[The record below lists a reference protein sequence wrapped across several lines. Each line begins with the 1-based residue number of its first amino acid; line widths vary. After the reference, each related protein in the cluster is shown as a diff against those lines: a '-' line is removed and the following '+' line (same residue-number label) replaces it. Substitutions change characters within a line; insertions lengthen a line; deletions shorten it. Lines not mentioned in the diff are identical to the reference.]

1 MRKRAEIA
9 AAEAVDKQALFET
22 GVRYASLFSIVDNTW
37 WECLDSRKGDSMLI
51 INGTVHT
58 MDTPVIKNGFVAVR
72 DGKIAMVGPME
83 ECPET
88 WMGEVYDAQG
98 GHVCPGFVDAH
109 CHLGVFGD
117 AIGFEG
123 DDGNEVTD
131 PCTPH
136 LRAIDAI
143 NVRDRCFQEARQGG
157 VTTVLTGPG
166 SANPI
171 SGQFA
176 ALKTTGRWVDEM
188 ILRAPVAMK
197 LALGENPKSVY
208 NERHETPVTR
218 MATAAI
224 IREQLYKALEYA
236 DKLDKA
242 ANDEDEEKPEYDAK
256 LEALVPVVRGE
267 LPVHIHAHRAD
278 DIATGIRISK
288 EFGLKYVIVHGTE
301 GYLISELLAQEGAA
315 VITGPSLGDRS
326 KPELANMSMENPA
339 LLTMAGVKVAICTD
353 HPETPIQHLPMCA
366 GMAIKGGMIPETAL
380 AAITRWPAEIAGLGD
395 RLGTITVGKD
405 ADLVVTSGYP
415 LNWLS
420 RVRLVVIDGKP
431 VN

>member
-1 MRKRAEIA
+1 
-9 AAEAVDKQALFET
+9 
-22 GVRYASLFSIVDNTW
+22 
-37 WECLDSRKGDSMLI
+37 MLI
-51 INGTVHT
+51 KNAVVHT
-58 MDTPVIKNGFVAVR
+58 MDTPVIERGFVAVQ

-83 ECPET
+83 QCPEL
-88 WMGEVYDAQG
+88 WEGEILDAQG

-109 CHLGVFGD
+109 CHLGMFGD
-117 AIGFEG
+117 AVGFEG
-123 DDGNEVTD
+123 DDGNEATD

-143 NVRDRCFQEARQGG
+143 NPQDRCFQEARLGG

-176 ALKTTGRWVDEM
+176 ALKTNGRWVDEM
-188 ILRAPVAMK
+188 VVKAPVAMK
-197 LALGENPKSVY
+197 LALGENPKCVY

-224 IREQLYKALEYA
+224 IRENLRKAQEYA
-236 DKLDKA
+236 EKLEKA
-242 ANDEDEEKPEYDAK
+242 QADEDEEKPDYDAK
-256 LEALVPVVRGE
+256 LEALLPVVRGE

-278 DIATGIRISK
+278 DIATGIRICK
-288 EFGLKYVIVHGTE
+288 EFQLKYVIVHGTE
-301 GYLISELLAQEGAA
+301 GYLISDLLAQEGAA

-326 KPELANMSMENPA
+326 KPELANMSIENPA

-353 HPETPIQHLPMCA
+353 HPETPVQHLPMCA
-366 GMAIKGGMIPETAL
+366 GLAIKGGMLPETAL
-380 AAITRWPAEIAGLGD
+380 AAITRWPAEIAGLGE
-395 RLGTITVGKD
+395 RIGTLTVGKD
-405 ADLVVTSGYP
+405 ADLVLTSGYP

-420 RVRLVVIDGKP
+420 RVKLVMIDGKP
-431 VN
+431 IYK